1 MYNITHVA
9 YNQLYIIVLPM
20 GLVLWGD
27 PSVTKGNI
35 LSVSL
40 SQAAVRPAVYTITHH
55 LLHYMRHTITF
66 HAQHILT
73 LWGGLFFI
81 TLTHHFPEI
90 ILNNCSS
97 VRIPGLKQ

>member
-1 MYNITHVA
+1 
-9 YNQLYIIVLPM
+9 M

-55 LLHYMRHTITF
+55 LLHYMRRTITF
-66 HAQHILT
+66 HAQHI
-73 LWGGLFFI
+73 WFI
-81 TLTHHFPEI
+81 LYYTNTSFPRDHSEQ
-90 ILNNCSS
+90 L
-97 VRIPGLKQ
+97 